1 MFTPIDL
8 DQLPYAER
16 YFIYGASVTGTTAHG
31 LLAARGHLV
40 AGYFDTFKSGQV
52 NFLDCLPPSAI
63 SATVGPN
70 DLIVIASIYYLE
82 IEKILQG
89 LGVQRYVNGAFLAG
103 PTTHK
108 EIMMLRRFVDRFVP
122 RGAICLD
129 VGANVGDT
137 AILFARSARHVYA
150 FEPNPELFER
160 FTSITQAY
168 GNITLVPYAVSDR
181 RQTVPLHLSGADITA
196 TASSLDR
203 VTDRSVDI
211 DCVTLDEWCAENQ
224 VAPEF
229 VKIDVEGHDVA
240 VVKGAS
246 NLIARYRPTM
256 VMEASGTEAEQQLFE
271 ELSSFYRVVRIP
283 AVNDRF
289 WRPDYRDAVPFY
301 REHGPGEAVNIGF
314 IPLPR

>member
-1 MFTPIDL
+1 VFTPIDL
-8 DQLPYAER
+8 DQLPDAER

-40 AGYFDTFKSGQV
+40 AGYFDTFKTGQV

-63 SATVGPN
+63 RTTIGPN
-70 DLIVIASIYYLE
+70 DMIVIASIYYLE
-82 IEKILQG
+82 IETILQK
-89 LGVQRYVNGAFLAG
+89 LGVQRYINGVFLAG
-103 PTTHK
+103 PTVHK

-122 RGAICLD
+122 PGGICLD

-137 AILFARSARHVYA
+137 AILFARSARHVFA
-150 FEPNPELFER
+150 FEPNPELFEC
-160 FTSITQAY
+160 FTSITQTY
-168 GNITLVPYAVSDR
+168 GNITLVPYAVSDK
-181 RQTVPLHLSGADITA
+181 RQMVPLHLSSADITA

-203 VTDRSVDI
+203 VTDRKVDI
-211 DCVTLDEWCAENQ
+211 ECVTLDEWCAENK
-224 VAPEF
+224 VVPDF

-256 VMEASGTEAEQQLFE
+256 VMEASGTDAERKIFD
-271 ELSSFYRVVRIP
+271 ELSALYRVVRIP
-283 AVNDRF
+283 AVNDPF
-289 WRPDYRDAVPFY
+289 WRPDYLDAVPFY
-301 REHGPGEAVNIGF
+301 CEHGEGEAVNIGF